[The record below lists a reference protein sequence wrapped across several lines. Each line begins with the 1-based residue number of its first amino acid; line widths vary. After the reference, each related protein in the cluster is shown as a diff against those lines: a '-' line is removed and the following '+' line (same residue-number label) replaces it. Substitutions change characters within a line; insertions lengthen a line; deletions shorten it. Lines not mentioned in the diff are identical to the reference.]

1 MAGYPGSN
9 ALFFARMVESILQH
23 ERSAGRA
30 SSPGITALC
39 CWHRFFVWISN
50 QNIFYMRSL
59 LYLIAIVL
67 IIGWVLGFFV
77 YSAGAL
83 IHALLVLAVIAV
95 LLNIIRG
102 RAPVE

>member
-1 MAGYPGSN
+1 M
-9 ALFFARMVESILQH
+9 
-23 ERSAGRA
+23 
-30 SSPGITALC
+30 
-39 CWHRFFVWISN
+39 
-50 QNIFYMRSL
+50 
-59 LYLIAIVL
+59 YLIAIVL